1 MEGGRGSRSQLPL
14 MSVDQQHLTNHAKQ
28 AHICSANQWLLAT
41 RARHTLGQLSQTCSL
56 SPVQTCKNSRAHHP
70 DSNEFPMLTLF
81 QTSYHS
87 LLYCLFAVCTNSCT
101 KVDQRCCSVSGLQFQ
116 SWIEP
121 STCIIV
127 SRIVSI
133 IFKGK
138 CASCNQK
145 APTATA
151 SEHTK
156 SLWGL
161 FHSSS
166 SQISGFCWNFS
177 RNAVE
182 LELSSVEAASASS
195 FAAAAVSDRPA
206 AHVPTASNHAHNS

>member
-1 MEGGRGSRSQLPL
+1 MAAGHSCQTHSGTVLLS
-14 MSVDQQHLTNHAKQ
+14 QHLSSSNLQKQPGSPSRFKRVSNAHAVPDLVSIV
-28 AHICSANQWLLAT
+28 AVLLVCCV
-41 RARHTLGQLSQTCSL
+41 HQLFTQ
-56 SPVQTCKNSRAHHP
+56 
-70 DSNEFPMLTLF
+70 F
-81 QTSYHS
+81 QS
-87 LLYCLFAVCTNSCT
+87 
-101 KVDQRCCSVSGLQFQ
+101 SVSGLQFQ

-121 STCIIV
+121 STCIIS

-133 IFKGK
+133 TFKGK

-166 SQISGFCWNFS
+166 SQISGFCWNVS

-182 LELSSVEAASASS
+182 LELSSAEAASASS

-206 AHVPTASNHAHNS
+206 AHVPTAGNHGHNS